1 MVCVR
6 AAKFIP
12 RRMRHECRG
21 TMISLTP
28 APSSMS
34 GYNLPMQNKFFP
46 HIALA
51 IGISA
56 LSLSAMFV
64 RWAEAPGTVTGFYRL
79 LISTIFLTPFFIRQQ
94 KRLEPIDRRRLLF
107 PLLAGIFTAFDF
119 AFWNSSLKYT
129 TAANATLLGNTAPL
143 WVALFALF
151 IFREK
156 LRGFFGFG
164 LIFALTGAA
173 LVMGSDFLTH
183 PTLGIGDLMASTA
196 AIFYAAYQ
204 LITQRGRK
212 YIDPFR
218 YIWLVGVSATIG
230 MFMMNIVLGNQL
242 TEYPAQTWAIF
253 FVTAIVSQM
262 IGYLAIT
269 YALGHLP
276 ASIVSPT
283 LIGQPIL
290 TTVLAIPLLGE
301 IPNTLQWIG
310 GGIALAGIYI
320 VNQSH
325 RQAQE
330 EIPNA

>member
-1 MVCVR
+1 
-6 AAKFIP
+6 
-12 RRMRHECRG
+12 
-21 TMISLTP
+21 
-28 APSSMS
+28 
-34 GYNLPMQNKFFP
+34 MQNKYFP
-46 HIALA
+46 YIALV

-64 RWAEAPGTVTGFYRL
+64 RWSEAPGPIVGFYRL
-79 LISTIFLTPFFIRQQ
+79 LISSFLLTPLFIRQQ
-94 KRLEPIDRRRLLF
+94 KKLEPIDKKYLTF

-119 AFWNSSLKYT
+119 AFWNSSLKFT
-129 TAANATLLGNTAPL
+129 TAANATLLGNTSPL

-156 LRGFFGFG
+156 LRGTFWLG
-164 LIFALTGAA
+164 LIIALTGAV
-173 LVMGSDFLTH
+173 LVMGNDFLHH

-196 AIFYAAYQ
+196 AVFYASYQ

-212 YIDPFR
+212 HIDPLR
-218 YIWLVGVSATIG
+218 YMWLVGLSATIG
-230 MFMMNIVLGNQL
+230 MFIMNLALGNSF
-242 TEYPAQTWAIF
+242 TGYPAQTWVIF

-262 IGYLAIT
+262 IGYLAIS

-290 TTVLAIPLLGE
+290 TTVLAIPMLGE

-310 GGIALAGIYI
+310 GAIALAGIYI

-325 RQAQE
+325 LQTQE
-330 EIPNA
+330 EILNA

>member
-1 MVCVR
+1 
-6 AAKFIP
+6 
-12 RRMRHECRG
+12 
-21 TMISLTP
+21 
-28 APSSMS
+28 MS
-34 GYNLPMQNKFFP
+34 GYNFQMQNKIFP
-46 HIALA
+46 YIALA

-64 RWAEAPGTVTGFYRL
+64 RWAEAPGPIVGFYRL
-79 LISTIFLTPFFIRQQ
+79 LISTIFLTPLFIRQQ
-94 KRLEPIDRRRLLF
+94 KRLELIDKKYLVF

-119 AFWNSSLKYT
+119 AFWNSSLKFT
-129 TAANATLLGNTAPL
+129 TAANATLLGNTSPL

-156 LRGFFGFG
+156 LRGVFWLG
-164 LIFALTGAA
+164 LAIALTGAA
-173 LVMGSDFLTH
+173 LVMGSDFLRH
-183 PTLGIGDLMASTA
+183 PTLGRGDLMASTA

-212 YIDPFR
+212 HIDPLR
-218 YIWLVGVSATIG
+218 YMWLVGLSATIG
-230 MFMMNIVLGNQL
+230 MWIMNIVLGNAF
-242 TEYPAQTWAIF
+242 TGYPAQTWVIF

-276 ASIVSPT
+276 ASVVSPT

-290 TTVLAIPLLGE
+290 TTILAIPMLGE
-301 IPNTLQWIG
+301 IPNSIQWIG
-310 GGIALAGIYI
+310 GAMALAGIYI

-325 RQAQE
+325 LQTQE

>member
-1 MVCVR
+1 
-6 AAKFIP
+6 
-12 RRMRHECRG
+12 
-21 TMISLTP
+21 
-28 APSSMS
+28 MS

-46 HIALA
+46 YIALA

-79 LISTIFLTPFFIRQQ
+79 LISTIFLAPLFIRQQ
-94 KRLEPIDRRRLLF
+94 KQLEPIDRRYLFF
-107 PLLAGIFTAFDF
+107 PLLAGIFTSFDF

-129 TAANATLLGNTAPL
+129 TAANATLLGNTSPL

-156 LRGFFGFG
+156 LRGIFWFG
-164 LIFALTGAA
+164 LVIALTGAV

-196 AIFYAAYQ
+196 AIFYASYQ

-212 YIDPFR
+212 YIDPLR
-218 YIWLVGVSATIG
+218 YTWLVGVSATIG
-230 MFMMNIVLGNQL
+230 MLIMNLVLGNQL
-242 TEYPAQTWAIF
+242 VNYSAQTWFIF

-262 IGYLAIT
+262 IGYLAIS

-290 TTVLAIPLLGE
+290 TAILAIPLLGE
-301 IPNTLQWIG
+301 IPNAAQWVG
-310 GGIALAGIYI
+310 GAIALAGIYI

-325 RQAQE
+325 LQTQRE
-330 EIPNA
+330 PPNA